1 MIMKTTLTLIA
12 VALFALAGPVVAND
26 DDRDDIEL
34 ESEWDLENDV
44 EVRGDVYVYGR
55 VHVGSESGAAV
66 DQDQATIANGSF
78 GDGDN
83 DASASGNALRGAK
96 GNVGAN
102 IAAGVG
108 NAQAN
113 DAAISAIDG
122 NKVFGSAQVFNT
134 QTTAANFGTDL
145 PSGPD
150 DGLFNDAVVENS
162 VLRAGRG
169 NIGLNV
175 TAGAGNAQT
184 NAMAASVNS
193 SGNLS
198 KASADSEQVTMFNA
212 LLAKCDLDNTAS
224 LGDNAL
230 RSALGNIG
238 VNISAGA
245 GNAQHNG
252 LSISAATCGNCQT
265 NGHGNGGCTTPD
277 CGNTGG

>member
-12 VALFALAGPVVAND
+12 AAMFALAGPVLAND

-34 ESEWDLENDV
+34 ESEWELENDIEV
-44 EVRGDVYVYGR
+44 EGRVRVYGEIR
-55 VHVGSESGAAV
+55 VGSESGAAV
-66 DQDQATIANGSF
+66 DQDQATLANGSF

-83 DASASGNALRGAK
+83 DASASGNALRGAT
-96 GNVGAN
+96 GNIGAN

-113 DAAISAIDG
+113 DAALSAVDG
-122 NKVFGSAQVFNT
+122 RAVFGSALVFNS
-134 QTTAANFGTDL
+134 QATAANFSTDL
-145 PSGPD
+145 PSGPQD
-150 DGLFNDAVVENS
+150 QLFNDASVEDN
-162 VLRAGRG
+162 VLRDATG

-175 TAGAGNAQT
+175 AAGAGNAQT

-198 KASADSEQVTMFNA
+198 KAAADSEQLTLFNS
-212 LLAKCDLDNTAS
+212 LLASCDLDNTAS

-230 RSALGNIG
+230 RAALGNIG
-238 VNISAGA
+238 ANIAAGV

-252 LSISAATCGNCQT
+252 LSISSASCGNCT
-265 NGHGNGGCTTPD
+265 PPPNGNP
-277 CGNTGG
+277 CGSGTCGPGDG